1 MVKVDF
7 KNIINNKDQ
16 ALINLINVQEE
27 LIGGLY

>member
-1 MVKVDF
+1 VDF
-7 KNIINNKDQ
+7 KKIINNEEQ